1 MPEKQATGNEDTGAA
16 ETVTE
21 SEQQQSQTTEV
32 LMMSQAPAVT
42 DVQRSRTYN
51 KLGGSTVTIHIHY
64 FYVNVF

>member
-16 ETVTE
+16 ESVTE

-42 DVQRSRTYN
+42 DVQRSRTYS

-64 FYVNVF
+64 FTYVF